1 MWALN
6 SLHHLCSLK
15 GILLCETINTG
26 VYMALFSCTSNML
39 SSVYRNQD
47 LCIASGRLILL
58 MNIKHKPFTCCF
70 ILGYASSLK
79 SQPLTKI
86 KEEEIWE
93 LTYPKMVLENL
104 PIFHQHQTN
113 IYQKLYHRTFS
124 LNISLEA
131 DFISLRYD
139 CQNSPASS
147 FFMILFSSNTAK

>member
-1 MWALN
+1 MKLLILVFIWYF
-6 SLHHLCSLK
+6 SVVHLICSLQS
-15 GILLCETINTG
+15 IRIRTC
-26 VYMALFSCTSNML
+26 V
-39 SSVYRNQD
+39 QP
-47 LCIASGRLILL
+47 SGRLILL

-93 LTYPKMVLENL
+93 LTCPKMVLEKL

-124 LNISLEA
+124 FWISRNISLEA

-139 CQNSPASS
+139 HQNSPASS
-147 FFMILFSSNTAK
+147 FFVILFSSNTAK